1 MKKARHTVYMVLLS
15 CVSWANCFSFLSLSF
30 LICQIRVIRGPMLS
44 AREPTRLLHPWDFP
58 GKSTGVGCHCLLR
71 NEKSRGAQNQA
82 SVFFKDLQV
91 IPVCI
96 KVWEPLVQVNC
107 SVINCNEFDDTYW
120 TLCASHFYLRH
131 LIKWSR
137 CLVME
142 VLLHFTDE
150 ETEVE
155 GVKIGY
161 EKYTG
166 KVREVTETGYK
177 GRGTCVLQA
186 GSHKLR

>member
-1 MKKARHTVYMVLLS
+1 MRSLEGLRTKHQY
-15 CVSWANCFSFLSLSF
+15 FL
-30 LICQIRVIRGPMLS
+30 
-44 AREPTRLLHPWDFP
+44 
-58 GKSTGVGCHCLLR
+58 
-71 NEKSRGAQNQA
+71 
-82 SVFFKDLQV
+82 KDLQV

-107 SVINCNEFDDTYW
+107 FVINCNEFDDTYW

-155 GVKIGY
+155 GVKTGY